1 MGQTRAL
8 WSAKV
13 PVCWDTAPKIHANRD
28 CQKPSVISCEIAVVW
43 CPMLL
48 RTRTNVKYRTRSLDP
63 IETTPTTA
71 VLSCEGG
78 SFHNKR
84 IQVGRPIDWSMA
96 GNWKVPRGYW
106 IWAFKDLLTW
116 AKNEESYP
124 KGCLKSHL
132 RRSLPQTS
140 LIPVKCIPAFWC
152 SLSPTSLPRRS
163 QCLLCVAWRWYL
175 FIWGCKVF
183 VKRLGAIEIQTCK
196 IHYLSDGNL

>member
-8 WSAKV
+8 WSAEV

-116 AKNEESYP
+116 AKNEERVTQKAAWNPICGAPFP
-124 KGCLKSHL
+124 KHHWSQLS
-132 RRSLPQTS
+132 
-140 LIPVKCIPAFWC
+140 AFL
-152 SLSPTSLPRRS
+152 LSDAPYRL
-163 QCLLCVAWRWYL
+163 LLCHVGRSVSCVW
-175 FIWGCKVF
+175 
-183 VKRLGAIEIQTCK
+183 LGAGI
-196 IHYLSDGNL
+196 YLSEGVKSLLSDLVL